1 LSITLKKG
9 LYAGLAA
16 TAVAVGGLTAPAFAA
31 TVSSPSS
38 PAVVTNNTG
47 GYPVPVTFDTS
58 GWTPLSQVF
67 AMVCDGKSPSD
78 PTFSVSSDCD
88 SDTQV
93 AITVDASGNANFLA
107 APADNDNYSVPLFH
121 GVGPSDFF
129 NCLAPN
135 DDPNASETAIGTATG
150 DKGFTGTDPRGG
162 LSDGPASLTIDPD
175 VPSYGASTVGTA
187 GGGTSP
193 CTIRFS
199 NSAETATASDV
210 YTPLSLTSTVPSG
223 PGTTVP
229 ESPLAILLPIG
240 GVVLLGG
247 AGFIMT
253 RKRRAARAA

>member
-1 LSITLKKG
+1 LPITLKKG

-16 TAVAVGGLTAPAFAA
+16 TAVAVGGFTAPAFAA
-31 TVSSPSS
+31 SVTSPSS
-38 PAVVTNNTG
+38 PAVVTNNSG
-47 GYPVPVTFDTS
+47 GYPIPVTFDTS

-93 AITVDASGNANFLA
+93 AITVDANGNANFLA
-107 APADNDNYSVPLFH
+107 APADNDNFSVPLFH
-121 GVGPSDFF
+121 GVGPADFF
-129 NCLAPN
+129 NCLAPGDN
-135 DDPNASETAIGTATG
+135 PNGTETAIGTTTG

-162 LSDGPASLTIDPD
+162 LTDAAGSLTIDPT

-199 NSAETATASDV
+199 NSAETATAADV
-210 YTPLSLTSTVPSG
+210 YIPLSLTNTVPTG

-247 AGFIMT
+247 AGFFMT
-253 RKRRAARAA
+253 RKRRSSHAA